1 MFDDLLLNAV
11 KKLFNIN
18 DIKPSIHYDSDSSS
32 DEDLPPKRTNKSFKK
47 PIIKK
52 YISDSDSDDD
62 SFSKRKPYQ
71 KPKCVSDD
79 EKAKPKHIKKPF
91 KCNDSDSEDDK
102 VKSKL
107 NVKKSIK
114 CDSDSE
120 DDKVKPKHAKKSIK
134 CSDSDSE
141 DELKTNE
148 DAFFKKLAKQ
158 HENDHK
164 KKLNAV
170 FSKTK
175 KACSDISD
183 TNSDKC
189 DIKPR
194 HVAALPITHAPLK
207 TNWYCIE
214 LSNFKPY
221 TTKTTNPNTEYL
233 AYAYDASNNPYTF
246 DVSSSF
252 NEFFTKNN
260 KTIRVSKTGNYKIK
274 GICYND
280 ISTAVPGQENN
291 TIVQSLFI
299 YRNQKTSL
307 FFNVRDYDNI
317 NASSDTMLASSDD
330 ELEFKLK
337 FKSADIPSDFKLK
350 LFISP
355 TI

>member
-1 MFDDLLLNAV
+1 MENLLLNAV
-11 KKLFNIN
+11 KKIFNIQ
-18 DIKPSIHYDSDSSS
+18 DIKPITHYDSDSSS
-32 DEDLPPKRTNKSFKK
+32 DEDLPPKKTNKSFKK

-52 YISDSDSDDD
+52 YISDSDSDSDD
-62 SFSKRKPYQ
+62 DTFSKRKPYQ

-79 EKAKPKHIKKPF
+79 DNIKPNKYVKKPF
-91 KCNDSDSEDDK
+91 KCSN
-102 VKSKL
+102 
-107 NVKKSIK
+107 
-114 CDSDSE
+114 SDSE
-120 DDKVKPKHAKKSIK
+120 DDKVKPKRIVKKTNK
-134 CSDSDSE
+134 CDSDSE

-164 KKLNAV
+164 KKLDTV

-175 KACSDISD
+175 KVCSE
-183 TNSDKC
+183 TNSVC
-189 DIKPR
+189 DIKPTT
-194 HVAALPITHAPLK
+194 PISTPSLK
-207 TNWYCIE
+207 TNWYCVE

-221 TTKTTNPNTEYL
+221 IAKTTNPNTDYL
-233 AYAYDASNNPYTF
+233 TYAYDAANAPYTF
-246 DVSSSF
+246 DMSSSF

-260 KTIRVSKTGNYKIK
+260 KVIRISKTGNYKIK

-291 TIVQSLFI
+291 TIVQSLFLF
-299 YRNQKTSL
+299 RNQKTSM

-317 NASSDTMLASSDD
+317 NASSDTILVSSDD

-337 FKSADIPSDFKLK
+337 FKTADIPANFKIK

-355 TI
+355 TV

>member
-11 KKLFNIN
+11 KKIFNIQ

-32 DEDLPPKRTNKSFKK
+32 DEDLPPKTINKSFKK

-52 YISDSDSDDD
+52 YISDSDSDFNDD

-71 KPKCVSDD
+71 KPKCISDD
-79 EKAKPKHIKKPF
+79 DKVKPKHAKKPI

-102 VKSKL
+102 VKPKYA
-107 NVKKSIK
+107 KKPTK

-120 DDKVKPKHAKKSIK
+120 DDKVKLKHAKKPTK
-134 CSDSDSE
+134 CNDSDSE

-175 KACSDISD
+175 KACSDTSD
-183 TNSDKC
+183 TTSVC
-189 DIKPR
+189 DIKPTKVV
-194 HVAALPITHAPLK
+194 HTIQPALK

-221 TTKTTNPNTEYL
+221 TAKTTNPNTEYL
-233 AYAYDASNNPYTF
+233 TYAYDAANTPYTF
-246 DVSSSF
+246 DLSSSF

-291 TIVQSLFI
+291 TIIQSLFL
-299 YRNQKTSL
+299 YRNQKTSM

-317 NASSDTMLASSDD
+317 NASSDTILASSDD

-337 FKSADIPSDFKLK
+337 FKSADIPADFKVK
-350 LFISP
+350 VFVSP

>member
-1 MFDDLLLNAV
+1 MLDVLLLNAV
-11 KKLFNIN
+11 KKIFNIN
-18 DIKPSIHYDSDSSS
+18 DVTPSIHYDSDSSS
-32 DEDLPPKRTNKSFKK
+32 DEDLPPKTTNKSFKK

-79 EKAKPKHIKKPF
+79 DKIKHKRI
-91 KCNDSDSEDDK
+91 
-102 VKSKL
+102 
-107 NVKKSIK
+107 VKKSIK
-114 CDSDSE
+114 CSNSDSE
-120 DDKVKPKHAKKSIK
+120 DDKVKPNKCVKKTNK
-134 CSDSDSE
+134 CDSDSE

-175 KACSDISD
+175 KACSDTSD
-183 TNSDKC
+183 TSSVRC
-189 DIKPR
+189 DIKPTKVV
-194 HVAALPITHAPLK
+194 HTVQPALK
-207 TNWYCIE
+207 TNWYCVE

-233 AYAYDASNNPYTF
+233 TYAYDAANAPYTF

-291 TIVQSLFI
+291 TIVQSLFL
-299 YRNQKTSL
+299 YRNQKTSM

-317 NASSDTMLASSDD
+317 NASSDTMLASCDD

-337 FKSADIPSDFKLK
+337 FKTADIPVDFKLK

>member
-1 MFDDLLLNAV
+1 MFENLLLNAV
-11 KKLFNIN
+11 KKIFNIN
-18 DIKPSIHYDSDSSS
+18 DINPSIHYDSDSSS
-32 DEDLPPKRTNKSFKK
+32 DEDLPPKKTKK

-79 EKAKPKHIKKPF
+79 
-91 KCNDSDSEDDK
+91 DK
-102 VKSKL
+102 VKPKYA
-107 NVKKSIK
+107 KKPIK
-114 CDSDSE
+114 CNDSDSE
-120 DDKVKPKHAKKSIK
+120 DDKVKPKHAKKPTK
-134 CSDSDSE
+134 CDSDSDSE

-148 DAFFKKLAKQ
+148 NAFFKKLAKQ
-158 HENDHK
+158 HKNDHK

-175 KACSDISD
+175 KACSDTSD
-183 TNSDKC
+183 TTSVC
-189 DIKPR
+189 DIKPTKVV
-194 HVAALPITHAPLK
+194 HTIQPALK

-233 AYAYDASNNPYTF
+233 TYAYDAANTPYTF
-246 DVSSSF
+246 DLSSSF

-291 TIVQSLFI
+291 TIIQSLFL
-299 YRNQKTSL
+299 YRNQKTSM

-317 NASSDTMLASSDD
+317 NASSDTILASSDD

-337 FKSADIPSDFKLK
+337 FKTADIPADFKVK
-350 LFISP
+350 VFVSP